1 MDNLK
6 LIIDNV
12 VSHTKE
18 ILQCEKTAKVFPSFC
33 KVAK

>member
-12 VSHTKE
+12 VSHKKE
-18 ILQCEKTAKVFPSFC
+18 ILQCEKTAKSFSIILQGC
-33 KVAK
+33 